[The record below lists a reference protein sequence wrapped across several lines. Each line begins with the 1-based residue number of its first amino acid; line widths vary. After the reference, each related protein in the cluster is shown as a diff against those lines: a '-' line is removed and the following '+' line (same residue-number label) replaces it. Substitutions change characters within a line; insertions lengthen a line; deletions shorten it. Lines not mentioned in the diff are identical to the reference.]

1 MITKSPDKTH
11 AKPFVIA
18 EERLLSLPKML
29 QVMAYVQRFITRLR
43 KIATPEGPMSAEQ
56 MEVPRMKWW
65 KCPELQDKHCPQVIN
80 GAVTIKKEVSKDS
93 IEPKTGYRWNRQMLW
108 KTEKRQLIRKDDHT
122 NSFSKKRKF
131 RSTVG

>member
-1 MITKSPDKTH
+1 
-11 AKPFVIA
+11 
-18 EERLLSLPKML
+18 
-29 QVMAYVQRFITRLR
+29 MAYVQRFITRLR

-56 MEVPRMKWW
+56 MEVPRMEW

-80 GAVTIKKEVSKDS
+80 GAVTIKKEVSKNS
-93 IEPKTGYRWNRQMLW
+93 VEPKTGYRWNRQMLW